1 MRSDNIGSHYQNS
14 DNFLMYVGLKFPNL
28 VVCLNDF
35 LRLDE
40 EGLAC
45 CRLIVDNAFHCPLV
59 HWCDWYN
66 QSSVTDRRSAVFV
79 EHSVLLIA

>member
-14 DNFLMYVGLKFPNL
+14 DNFLMYVGLKFPDL

-59 HWCDWYN
+59 HWC
-66 QSSVTDRRSAVFV
+66 SLCRAFRSAY
-79 EHSVLLIA
+79 SVILLSASCR

>member
-1 MRSDNIGSHYQNS
+1 
-14 DNFLMYVGLKFPNL
+14 MYIGLKFPDL

-35 LRLDE
+35 LWLDE

-45 CRLIVDNAFHCPLV
+45 CRLIVDNALHCPLV
-59 HWCDWYN
+59 HWSDWYN
-66 QSSVTDRRSAVFV
+66 QSFVTDRRSAVFV